1 MQKISMAIAA
11 TLSACVFATAY
22 GQEVKPDRAI
32 KYRQGVLRA
41 QGWNAGIMGSM
52 VKGEQ
57 PYDKDAF
64 TLHAVYL
71 DQLAHMAWEGFP
83 PGTDQGAP
91 TKAKPEIWTDSA
103 KFKEAADR
111 LQAETPKLVA
121 AAKTGDMNQIKPA
134 FTSVGKACDNCHD
147 NFRNK

>member
-64 TLHAVYL
+64 TLHAVYRPIGAYGL
-71 DQLAHMAWEGFP
+71 GRLPARHR
-83 PGTDQGAP
+83 PGRPDQG
-91 TKAKPEIWTDSA
+91 
-103 KFKEAADR
+103 EA
-111 LQAETPKLVA
+111 
-121 AAKTGDMNQIKPA
+121 
-134 FTSVGKACDNCHD
+134 
-147 NFRNK
+147 

>member
-1 MQKISMAIAA
+1 
-11 TLSACVFATAY
+11 
-22 GQEVKPDRAI
+22 
-32 KYRQGVLRA
+32 
-41 QGWNAGIMGSM
+41 
-52 VKGEQ
+52 
-57 PYDKDAF
+57 
-64 TLHAVYL
+64 
-71 DQLAHMAWEGFP
+71 MAWEGFP